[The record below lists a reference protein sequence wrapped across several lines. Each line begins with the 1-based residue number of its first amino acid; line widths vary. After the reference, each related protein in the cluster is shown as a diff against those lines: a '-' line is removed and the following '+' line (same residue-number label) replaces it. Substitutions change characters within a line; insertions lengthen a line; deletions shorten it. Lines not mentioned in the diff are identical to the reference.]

1 MRHEARV
8 DTGMVY
14 TKIPEADAVR
24 LIQALGLL
32 MSQAGVYGYSHN
44 VTQRAA
50 CRMFSELEQAI
61 RVFGPIEIALREQH
75 VLVNG
80 SPDGISDATGKNL
93 SDRMGLHKIS
103 GLLFLAPPDLHEFL
117 RCITLFGMQPL
128 ALAAEGGFA
137 NAMKTLHSIKV
148 VTVAYLRVDAEEAA
162 PVRKEPP
169 EKPPVEPPTPSP
181 VSTPP
186 FAFVPRRPA
195 AASAPG
201 VLDLSEAWSAV
212 EEASNSGQ
220 GGSSGQVD
228 QDVPSCQRRSS
239 DLAAL
244 LREAATLLEGDAGTS
259 TQDLPPSVADAL
271 SRIRGILSDMVA
283 GSERQITTLANRV
296 KDDRQTIASIES
308 AARRRG
314 IGLKLTR
321 AELMQQYAE
330 LNQEI
335 MQPLTVSTGVIDML
349 HSGYAGALSES
360 QRELLKMAA
369 ESFERVNQLVGY
381 MSRITGLPD
390 TYTPDAAVIAD
401 SYR

>member
-1 MRHEARV
+1 
-8 DTGMVY
+8 MVY

-50 CRMFSELEQAI
+50 CRMFSEMEQAI

-80 SPDGISDATGKNL
+80 SPDGVSDAIGKNL
-93 SDRMGLHKIS
+93 ADRMGLHKSS

-117 RCITLFGMQPL
+117 RCVTLFGMQPL
-128 ALAAEGGFA
+128 ALTAEGGFA

-148 VTVAYLRVDAEEAA
+148 VTVAYLRVDAEEAVPA
-162 PVRKEPP
+162 LKKQP
-169 EKPPVEPPTPSP
+169 EKQPEEPPTPSP
-181 VSTPP
+181 AIAPP

-195 AASAPG
+195 ASPVPG

-212 EEASNSGQ
+212 EEASRSGQ
-220 GGSSGQVD
+220 YGPAGQVD
-228 QDVPSCQRRSS
+228 QKTQSCQRRSS
-239 DLAAL
+239 DLAEL
-244 LREAATLLEGDAGTS
+244 LREAATLLEEDEGIS

-271 SRIRGILSDMVA
+271 SRIRGILSDMAA
-283 GSERQITTLANRV
+283 GSERQITTFANRV

-335 MQPLTVSTGVIDML
+335 VQPLTVSTGVIDML
-349 HSGYAGALSES
+349 HSGCAGALSES

-369 ESFERVNQLVGY
+369 ESVGRVNQLVSH

-390 TYTPDAAVIAD
+390 TYTPDAAVVAD